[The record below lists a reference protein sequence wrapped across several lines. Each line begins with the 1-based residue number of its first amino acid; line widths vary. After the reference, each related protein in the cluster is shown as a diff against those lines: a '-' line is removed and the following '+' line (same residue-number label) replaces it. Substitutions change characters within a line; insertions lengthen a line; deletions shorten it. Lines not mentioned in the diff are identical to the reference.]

1 MHSVCWYIEMVVIHR
16 VMLSYLAASSIC
28 FVLSIL
34 PFFPP
39 SLSPYYSPSLLLAL
53 FYFRLSLPLSP
64 LFTISSSRPLLF
76 PSFPPYLP
84 IIPPLFFSFPFHFC
98 FILPLLFPPSS
109 LYNDYLPLLCPL
121 LSGTSHW
128 CFHHS
133 FNRANLRN
141 DLRRRWRASHI

>member
-1 MHSVCWYIEMVVIHR
+1 
-16 VMLSYLAASSIC
+16 MLSYLAASSIC

-98 FILPLLFPPSS
+98 FILPLLFPPS
-109 LYNDYLPLLCPL
+109 NCTTT
-121 LSGTSHW
+121 TSHSSVLSSQVPATDVSIILSTEPI
-128 CFHHS
+128 FATI
-133 FNRANLRN
+133 FAAGDAL
-141 DLRRRWRASHI
+141 LISHIS